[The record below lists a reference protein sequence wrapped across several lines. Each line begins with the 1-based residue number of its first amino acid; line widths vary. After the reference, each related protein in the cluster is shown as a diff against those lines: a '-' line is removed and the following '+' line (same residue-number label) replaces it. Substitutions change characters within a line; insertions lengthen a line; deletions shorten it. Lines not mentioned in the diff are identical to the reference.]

1 MPRVKGR
8 HRVTALVPVVDVAG
22 VADSGWDK
30 VDERIT
36 SRVTEEAPL
45 EEKPPKPTRVKTSSF
60 HITVNTNQRYGSKSA
75 IIHDMRPLYD
85 GLKNVFGDPAL
96 VERIIEILT
105 PGDDFLD
112 SVGHVSSD
120 IGIEYSPVAGLHA
133 HCLVTITHKTK
144 LRIQLKNLRGIL
156 DKTLPH
162 LVGNAPHVFVRFV
175 PDQKQTVMNY
185 IYKTVNNKQLK
196 MREGLEFSSPPVCKC
211 DCKIADL
218 SPFFS
223 E

>member
-1 MPRVKGR
+1 M
-8 HRVTALVPVVDVAG
+8 VPVVDVAG

-36 SRVTEEAPL
+36 SRVTEETPL